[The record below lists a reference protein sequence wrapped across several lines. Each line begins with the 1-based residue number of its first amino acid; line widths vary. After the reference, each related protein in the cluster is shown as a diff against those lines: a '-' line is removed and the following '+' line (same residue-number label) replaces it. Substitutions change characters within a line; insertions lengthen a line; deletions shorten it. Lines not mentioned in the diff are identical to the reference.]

1 QPHILEQTKRLS
13 QNLSVD
19 YFDEHGDP
27 FQRQRALSAVSILTI
42 TMQEQE
48 KSQEPCLPCGENLAS
63 RYLVWNCSPQWL
75 CIKKALRTVM
85 TDPFTELAI
94 TICII
99 INTIFLAM
107 DHYKMDKSFSS
118 MLHIGNLVF
127 AGVFMAEMCLKIIA
141 LDP

>member
-1 QPHILEQTKRLS
+1 MDSELTTQLL
-13 QNLSVD
+13 
-19 YFDEHGDP
+19 FP
-27 FQRQRALSAVSILTI
+27 FPSP
-42 TMQEQE
+42 EQE
-48 KSQEPCLPCGENLAS
+48 KSQEPCLPCGGNLAS

-107 DHYKMDKSFSS
+107 DHYNMDQSFES
-118 MLHIGNLVF
+118 MLYIGNLVTLDF
-127 AGVFMAEMCLKIIA
+127 LKYKNISNCE
-141 LDP
+141 L